1 MSADRIDPVTQPR
14 LRTHSFAAAVLDTH
28 SRFSDPS
35 IQTLGPSLPVGTDNR
50 PAPSGSG
57 GGPDVD
63 RVNDPMRP
71 QGGRRNVG
79 RLLARLRLR
88 LLGLVSPENAARRG
102 VEMFCTPQPASAAAV
117 DADDVLKGAQL
128 IALQVDGHEL
138 ATYVW
143 GDPHNQPYVLLAHG
157 WSGHA
162 LAHRAWVAA
171 LRAAGYAVV
180 AFDQQ
185 AHGRSSG
192 SKATL
197 PDFVCNLLAV
207 GWRHGRAAAVI
218 GHSLGGTAAAIALS
232 HGLQADRAVLISAQ
246 ADPEDAIGRFAD
258 CVGLASS
265 IRRRMVA
272 LLEKRTGVQMDA
284 LQAHRTVPKIGRP
297 ALVVHDIEDQ
307 EVPWA
312 EGERYARYWPSSR
325 LLTTTGLGHGRI
337 ANDPQVI
344 ASCLRFLQG
353 KAVGE
358 RVVSSPDL
366 PYGLA

>member
-1 MSADRIDPVTQPR
+1 MSTDRINPLTQPR
-14 LRTHSFAAAVLDTH
+14 LRANPFHSPVLDAYP
-28 SRFSDPS
+28 RFADPS
-35 IQTLGPSLPVGTDNR
+35 IRIPAASLRVETGDR
-50 PAPSGSG
+50 PAPSASSE
-57 GGPDVD
+57 GPDLS
-63 RVNDPMRP
+63 RVSDPMRP
-71 QGGRRNVG
+71 QGGGRNVG
-79 RLLARLRLR
+79 RLLTRLQLR

-102 VEMFCTPQPASAAAV
+102 VEMFCTPQPASAAVV
-117 DADDVLKGAQL
+117 DADEVPEGARL
-128 IALQVDGHEL
+128 IVLQVDGHEL

-143 GDPHNQPYVLLAHG
+143 GDPHHQPYVLLAHG

-162 LAHRAWVAA
+162 LAHLAWAAA

-207 GWRHGRAAAVI
+207 GWKHGRAAAVI
-218 GHSLGGTAAAIALS
+218 GYSLGGAAAAIALS

-265 IRRRMVA
+265 IRRRMIA
-272 LLEKRTGVQMDA
+272 LLEKRTGVEMDA
-284 LQAHRTVPKIGRP
+284 LQAHRTAPKIGRP

-312 EGERYARYWPSSR
+312 EGERYARYWPHSR
-325 LLTTTGLGHGRI
+325 LLTTTGLGHDRI
-337 ANDPQVI
+337 ANDPRVI

-353 KAVGE
+353 KTVGE

>member
-1 MSADRIDPVTQPR
+1 MSADRIDTLTQPR
-14 LRTHSFAAAVLDTH
+14 LRANPFHSAALDAHSHFA
-28 SRFSDPS
+28 DPA
-35 IQTLGPSLPVGTDNR
+35 IR
-50 PAPSGSG
+50 MPAPSLRIETGHRPTPSASSE
-57 GGPDVD
+57 GPDISQ
-63 RVNDPMRP
+63 VNAPTRP
-71 QGGRRNVG
+71 PGRGRNVG
-79 RLLARLRLR
+79 RLLTRLQLR

-102 VEMFCTPQPASAAAV
+102 VEMFCTPQPAPAAAV
-117 DADDVLKGAQL
+117 DADDAAEGAQL
-128 IALQVDGHEL
+128 IVLQVDGHEL

-143 GDPHNQPYVLLAHG
+143 GDPHDQPYVLLAHG

-162 LAHRAWVAA
+162 LAHLAWVAA

-192 SKATL
+192 SRATL

-207 GWRHGRAAAVI
+207 GWKHGRAAAVI
-218 GHSLGGTAAAIALS
+218 GYSLGGAAAAIALS
-232 HGLQADRAVLISAQ
+232 HGLQADRAILISAQ

-265 IRRRMVA
+265 TRRRMIA
-272 LLEKRTGVQMDA
+272 LLEKRTGVEMDA
-284 LQAHRTVPKIGRP
+284 LQAHRTVPQIGRP
-297 ALVVHDIEDQ
+297 ALVVHDMEDQ

-312 EGERYARYWPSSR
+312 EGERYARYWPDSR

-337 ANDPQVI
+337 ADDPQVI

-353 KAVGE
+353 KTVGE